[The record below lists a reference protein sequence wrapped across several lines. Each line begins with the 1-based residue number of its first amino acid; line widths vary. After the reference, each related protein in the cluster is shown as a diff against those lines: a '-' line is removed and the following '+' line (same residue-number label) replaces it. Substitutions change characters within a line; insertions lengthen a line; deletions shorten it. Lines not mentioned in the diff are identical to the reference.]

1 MLQALSRPQVNHKYS
16 QDEWWIIYHPPS
28 CLKKMFNP
36 WNRSLRIF
44 SNYHNLQT
52 KITQKSTHRCAR
64 LTCITWLTCITSITC
79 ITCIICIT
87 CITCTLVSLVSLVSL
102 VFPDLLI
109 DWNSEKGESLAHLQ
123 LDITMV
129 TITKEKK
136 KKAREEM
143 GSWTD
148 RACQHLRIT
157 TSLKISRAKVLKTF
171 DVSDGILFAFLWNMR
186 FLFCFAKVPK

>member
-28 CLKKMFNP
+28 CLKKLSIP
-36 WNRSLRIF
+36 ETASYVF
-44 SNYHNLQT
+44 SAIIIICKQ

-87 CITCTLVSLVSLVSL
+87 CITCTLVSLLSVSL

-109 DWNSEKGESLAHLQ
+109 DWNSENGESLAHLQ

-136 KKAREEM
+136 KRAREEM

-157 TSLKISRAKVLKTF
+157 TSLKIARAKVLKTF
-171 DVSDGILFAFLWNMR
+171 DISDGISVTFLWNMR

>member
-1 MLQALSRPQVNHKYS
+1 MMNHLSPPLAVWKKCLIPETAPYVFS
-16 QDEWWIIYHPPS
+16 AIIII
-28 CLKKMFNP
+28 CK
-36 WNRSLRIF
+36 
-44 SNYHNLQT
+44 Q

-87 CITCTLVSLVSLVSL
+87 CITCTLVSH

-136 KKAREEM
+136 KKAREDM

-157 TSLKISRAKVLKTF
+157 TSLKISRAKFLKTF
-171 DVSDGILFAFLWNMR
+171 DISDGISVTFLWNMR